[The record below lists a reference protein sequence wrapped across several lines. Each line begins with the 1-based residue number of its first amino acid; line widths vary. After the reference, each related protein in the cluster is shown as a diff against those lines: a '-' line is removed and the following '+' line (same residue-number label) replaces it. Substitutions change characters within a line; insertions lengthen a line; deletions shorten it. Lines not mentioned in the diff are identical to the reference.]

1 MGDIKVSYVKL
12 KSLFKT
18 IVPYLPLIVLHLAI
32 FLVCNNSARYR
43 PQHPFS
49 SFHRIFQRVVGSL
62 QGIPDTVSSSKGAD
76 TGTARSGHVSSTNH
90 PYYDVIY
97 PYFPHETTA
106 KIRKNENVSLPRKS
120 GALRANLA

>member
-1 MGDIKVSYVKL
+1 MKL

-18 IVPYLPLIVLHLAI
+18 IVPCLQLIVQRLAI

-43 PQHPFS
+43 PRHPFS
-49 SFHRIFQRVVGSL
+49 SFHRIFQRVVGSP
-62 QGIPDTVSSSKGAD
+62 QGIPDTVSSSKGAG
-76 TGTARSGHVSSTNH
+76 TGTARSGRVSSTNH
-90 PYYDVIY
+90 RYYDVIY

-106 KIRKNENVSLPRKS
+106 KIRKNENVSLPGTS